1 MTLEQQQEY
10 RRKKLDLVK
19 ALERAK
25 EALEQEDF
33 SAAETNFKAA
43 LGMVAE
49 IGGSN
54 AEAKAGLLDT
64 LYKAGLK
71 AEGQKHL
78 RDARDHYRGVL
89 DYDPDHG
96 QARARLSAIN
106 RRLTTRGIVI
116 GIVTI
121 IVLAVVLAQ
130 LNNFIAWPVNVCN
143 MTSNVLCTPTPTFTL
158 TPTNTPT
165 MTSTPTNTPTATPT
179 NTPTMTPTPTN
190 TPTMTPTPTPTPIIG
205 VGVVPNP
212 NVFSE
217 PNRNTLEGYLKRGQ
231 EVYVCAKTGSYYQIA
246 LARCHLIDKPYG
258 YVPVSHLSLVGVHEN
273 SFPAE
278 LTTPLPTEAPAT
290 PRNTPTPA
298 PEG

>member
-10 RRKKLDLVK
+10 RRKKLNLVK
-19 ALERAK
+19 ALERAR

-43 LGMVAE
+43 LDMAEE
-49 IGGSN
+49 IGESN
-54 AEAKAGLLDT
+54 AEAEAGLLDT

-89 DYDPDHG
+89 ERDPDHG

-130 LNNFIAWPVNVCN
+130 LNNFIAWPANVCN
-143 MTSNVLCTPTPTFTL
+143 MTSDVLCTPTPTFTL

-165 MTSTPTNTPTATPT
+165 MTPTPTSTPTATPT

-205 VGVVPNP
+205 IGVVPNP

-217 PNRNTLEGYLKRGQ
+217 PNRLNPPEGYLKSGQ
-231 EVYVCAKTGSYYQIA
+231 EVYVCAKAGSYYLVA

-258 YVPVSHLSLVGVHEN
+258 WVPVSHLSLVGVPEN
-273 SFPAE
+273 DFPAE
-278 LTTPLPTEAPAT
+278 LTTPLPTEVPA
-290 PRNTPTPA
+290 PRNTATPTP
-298 PEG
+298 GG

>member
-10 RRKKLDLVK
+10 RRKKLNLVK
-19 ALERAK
+19 AVERAR

-43 LGMVAE
+43 LDIAE
-49 IGGSN
+49 EMEESS
-54 AEAKAGLLDT
+54 AEAEAGLLDT

-71 AEGQKHL
+71 AEGQKRL

-89 DYDPDHG
+89 KRDRDHG

-106 RRLTTRGIVI
+106 RRLTVRWITVS
-116 GIVTI
+116 VVV
-121 IVLAVVLAQ
+121 IVLLAIVLAQ
-130 LNNFIAWPVNVCN
+130 LNNFIAWPVNVCD
-143 MTSNVLCTPTPTFTL
+143 MTSDVLCTPTPTFTL

-165 MTSTPTNTPTATPT
+165 MTPTPTHTPTATPT

-205 VGVVPNP
+205 IGVVPNP

-217 PNRNTLEGYLKRGQ
+217 PNRNTLEGYLKSGQ
-231 EVYVCAKTGSYYQIA
+231 EVYVCAKAGNYYLIA
-246 LARCHLIDKPYG
+246 LARCHLVEKPYG
-258 YVPVSHLSLVGVHEN
+258 WVPVSHLSLVGVSEDN
-273 SFPAE
+273 FPTE
-278 LTTPLPTEAPAT
+278 LTTPLPTEAPA
-290 PRNTPTPA
+290 PRNTATTA